1 MILDAIR
8 SARYSVPP
16 LMSITALEKIAA
28 IEADAKNKIEALK
41 QEAVTELV
49 KRIAAAKS
57 ELAQLESEYAALTGK
72 TLTGEK
78 ATFSRKRLS
87 TSEKVALVETV
98 TGIIKASK
106 EPLSFGDIASRT
118 GESASA
124 VRDAIKQVPGLK
136 VTGVKASTRYAL
148 K

>member
-1 MILDAIR
+1 
-8 SARYSVPP
+8 
-16 LMSITALEKIAA
+16 MSITALEKIAA

-87 TSEKVALVETV
+87 TSEKAALVETV